1 MKYVDIG
8 VGRFYNEDLFDALK
22 ELPDHCV
29 DMVLCDLPY
38 GTTACKWDSII
49 PFEPLWIEIGRV
61 CRNSAPVVL
70 TASEPFT
77 SLLVTSNIKEFKHR
91 WIWDKVKPASGLNAK
106 NAPLRVSEDVL
117 VFCKERPLYNPI
129 MVPKKHRAEKKCDS
143 NGEAFG
149 GARVERFHD
158 NGGMGYPKDILT
170 ISNADQRNRLHPTQ
184 KPVELF
190 NYLIRTY
197 SNEGALVLD
206 MTAGSGTTAIAAGR
220 ANRRWVCIEKE
231 EKYFTSAV
239 ERIINDLA

>member
-1 MKYVDIG
+1 
-8 VGRFYNEDLFDALK
+8 
-22 ELPDHCV
+22 
-29 DMVLCDLPY
+29 MVLCDLPY
-38 GTTACKWDSII
+38 GTTSCKWDSVI
-49 PFEPLWIEIGRV
+49 PFEPLWLEIGRV
-61 CRNSAPVVL
+61 CRTCAPVVL

-77 SLLVTSNIKEFKHR
+77 SLLVTSNIKEFRHR

-106 NAPLRVSEDVL
+106 NSPLRVSEDVL

-170 ISNADQRNRLHPTQ
+170 ISNADQRNRVHPTQ

-190 NYLIRTY
+190 DYLIRTY

-206 MTAGSGTTAIAAGR
+206 MTAGSGTTAIAAQRTG
-220 ANRRWVCIEKE
+220 RRWVCIEKE
-231 EKYFTSAV
+231 EKYFNAAV
-239 ERIINDLA
+239 ERIRNDIP